1 MIYKTHNI
9 HHQQRAIERFK
20 FLLDKKAT
28 IELTEKK
35 PKRTIKQNSYLHLIL
50 GWFGF
55 EFGYTLEEVKQDI
68 FKKIVNPVIFYEGE
82 FGELVPI
89 QRWRSTASLDTRE
102 LTIAIDNFRDYASR
116 EAGIY
121 LPSPDE
127 KDFLDE
133 IYIELKNN
141 NTIK

>member
-1 MIYKTHNI
+1 MIYKTTNL
-9 HHQQRAIERFK
+9 HHRQRAIERFK
-20 FLLDKKAT
+20 FLIEKKAT

-82 FGELVPI
+82 FGDLVPI
-89 QRWRSTASLDTRE
+89 QRWRSTATLDTKE
-102 LTIAIDNFRDYASR
+102 MTIAINNFRDYASR

-133 IYIELKNN
+133 IQIELKNN
-141 NTIK
+141 NIIK

>member
-1 MIYKTHNI
+1 MIYKTTNI

-20 FLLDKKAT
+20 FLIDKKAT

-35 PKRTIKQNSYLHLIL
+35 PTRSIKQNSYMHLIL

-55 EFGYTLEEVKQDI
+55 ELGYTLEEVKQDI

-82 FGELVPI
+82 FGDLVPI
-89 QRWRSTASLDTRE
+89 QRWRSTRTLDTRE
-102 LTIAIDNFRDYASR
+102 MTIAIENFRDYASR

-127 KDFLDE
+127 EEYLSE
-133 IYIELKNN
+133 INIELKNN
-141 NTIK
+141 NIIK

>member
-1 MIYKTHNI
+1 MIYKTTNL
-9 HHQQRAIERFK
+9 HHRQRAIERFK
-20 FLLDKKAT
+20 FLIEKKAT
-28 IELTEKK
+28 IELVEKK
-35 PKRTIKQNSYLHLIL
+35 PKRTIKQNSYLHLVL
-50 GWFGF
+50 GWFGY

-89 QRWRSTASLDTRE
+89 QRWRSTRSLDTKE
-102 LTIAIDNFRDYASR
+102 MTIAIDNFRDYASR

-127 KDFLDE
+127 RDFLDE
-133 IYIELKNN
+133 IQIELKNN
-141 NTIK
+141 NIIK

>member
-1 MIYKTHNI
+1 MIYKTTNI
-9 HHQQRAIERFK
+9 HHRQRAIERFK

>member
-20 FLLDKKAT
+20 FLINKKAT

-35 PKRTIKQNSYLHLIL
+35 PKRTIKQNSYLHMIL

-82 FGELVPI
+82 FGNLVPI
-89 QRWRSTASLDTRE
+89 QRWRSTATLDTKE
-102 LTIAIDNFRDYASR
+102 MTIAIDNFRDYASR

-141 NTIK
+141 NIIK

>member
-1 MIYKTHNI
+1 M
-9 HHQQRAIERFK
+9 E
-20 FLLDKKAT
+20 KKAT

-82 FGELVPI
+82 FGDLFPI
-89 QRWRSTASLDTRE
+89 QRWRSTATLDTKE
-102 LTIAIDNFRDYASR
+102 MTIAINNFRDYASR

-133 IYIELKNN
+133 IQIELKNN
-141 NTIK
+141 NIIK